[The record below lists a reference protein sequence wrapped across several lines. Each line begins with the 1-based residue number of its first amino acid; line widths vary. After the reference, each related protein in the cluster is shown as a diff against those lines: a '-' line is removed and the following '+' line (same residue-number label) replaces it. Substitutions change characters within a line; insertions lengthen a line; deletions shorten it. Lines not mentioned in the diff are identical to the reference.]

1 MRPIIAII
9 TIIGVISGFQLF
21 AFAQGTENFEKRYE
35 DSLIANQRRSL
46 SEDQE
51 LEKRLFFGTII
62 RGLAKVGKAIGTAI
76 HNRKHHH
83 KRSYDESLEE
93 RDQLL
98 ERREELE
105 KRVGLFSLFKVG
117 KAIGTAIYNRKHH
130 KRSYDES
137 LEERDQLLE
146 RREELEKRLF
156 FGTAIKTIF
165 KVGKAIGTAIHNR
178 KHHKRSY
185 DELLEERDQLL
196 ELRDHLDGAH
206 GYLAKRSDYDSLA
219 NDLVRRLVIQK
230 RGVDYLLELNAR
242 DLDIDGSISD
252 LD

>member
-46 SEDQE
+46 SEDQQ

-62 RGLAKVGKAIGTAI
+62 RGIAKVGKAIGTAI
-76 HNRKHHH
+76 HNRKH
-83 KRSYDESLEE
+83 
-93 RDQLL
+93 
-98 ERREELE
+98 
-105 KRVGLFSLFKVG
+105 
-117 KAIGTAIYNRKHH
+117 HH

-242 DLDIDGSISD
+242 DLDVDGSISD